1 MADETV
7 TVGIDM
13 VDGVS
18 VPAESAASALAKLQ
32 DSIKADTKALADM
45 QRTMATLQKATK
57 PDTEQIQRLEKAM
70 GQLKERVAGSR
81 SKFIDLGGQ
90 FGRNYRESNRFKQ
103 KLDEL
108 AKAASIIPGPFGNVL
123 SLLQRLAGA
132 KSLARVAAIAL
143 AGAIVAIGIATVVAG
158 KSLADFAIKAQ
169 EARRSELLMLE
180 ASTKLR
186 TATALAF
193 GLSADKATDLQK
205 AVDEVAGSVSI
216 GRDKVAAYAAQLE
229 RMGVRGAKI
238 KPALEAVSIAA
249 SGFGEEQAN
258 NTAAW
263 AASLALTGG
272 NINKLAQ
279 RVKNQIGGV
288 VAKQMLSSEV
298 QARKLAESY
307 NALFAGIDI
316 EPLLRARKSFND
328 LFSQATASG
337 QTLRRFLGYLVQP
350 LVNGLELLSRVFK
363 IVVQEI
369 IIGALLAENA
379 WLKFQ
384 IGIESATGEVRKD
397 FQAVESTITATWRG
411 IEDVLTKGVAFVSDH
426 FDEFAAVIGGISLKL
441 AVQFAPAAWAATVAL
456 YQQAAAATAAGLAAS
471 RDLAVGVWKAI
482 PALLAAGVQAAA
494 TGIAFL
500 VGLLPGI
507 WAAITGFATMAV
519 GVIAATWPFLAAIAA
534 VWLLIKA
541 FKYLSEWFSTVDWGQ
556 VGIAIIDGV
565 VNGLTTAK
573 NAFVNAIKGL
583 AEVGIKAFTS
593 IFKIGSP
600 SKLFEGFGGDITA
613 GLTMG
618 VEDGAPE
625 AQAAMEG
632 LAPGSTPFAGLAAG
646 VGAASGGSTINIAA
660 LNVQVGGG
668 ASKADATGIAE
679 AIKRELESILE
690 TVTVQMGAPV
700 P

>member
-1 MADETV
+1 MAAEETV

-18 VPAESAASALAKLQ
+18 VPAQSAAAALGKLQ
-32 DSIKADTKALADM
+32 DSIKADTKALAEM
-45 QRTMATLQKATK
+45 QRAMTQLKKATT
-57 PDTEQIQRLEKAM
+57 PDTEQIKRLEKSM
-70 GQLKERVAGSR
+70 GTLKDRIAKSR
-81 SKFIDLGGQ
+81 NEFIGMGGQ
-90 FGRNYRESNRFKQ
+90 FGRNYKGAKDFKG

-108 AKAASIIPGPFGNVL
+108 ANAASILPGPLGGVL

-132 KSLARVAAIAL
+132 KSLARVAAVAL

-272 NINKLAQ
+272 NVDKLAQ

-307 NALFAGIDI
+307 NALFTNVDI
-316 EPLLRARKSFND
+316 MPLLKIKKQFND

-337 QTLRRFLGYLVQP
+337 QTLRRLLGYVVQP
-350 LVNGLELLSRVFK
+350 LVNGLEQLTRLFK
-363 IVVQEI
+363 ILVQEI
-369 IIGALLAENA
+369 IIALLLGENA

-384 IGIESATGEVRKD
+384 LAFDTGLKVLKEMFPNATRAFEAMSKAIQGAVDLVLDLFGSEWKEVLG
-397 FQAVESTITATWRG
+397 AA
-411 IEDVLTKGVAFVSDH
+411 
-426 FDEFAAVIGGISLKL
+426 AAVLL
-441 AVQFAPAAWAATVAL
+441 YTFAPALWAGTTAMVSFAASAIAAGFSI
-456 YQQAAAATAAGLAAS
+456 AAA
-471 RDLAVGVWKAI
+471 W
-482 PALLAAGVQAAA
+482 
-494 TGIAFL
+494 
-500 VGLLPGI
+500 
-507 WAAITGFATMAV
+507 
-519 GVIAATWPFLAAIAA
+519 IAATWPFLLA
-534 VWLLIKA
+534 VGAVYLLIKA
-541 FKYLSEWFSTVDWGQ
+541 IELLWDLWKSTDWGQ
-556 VGIAIIDGV
+556 LGIQIIDGIVNALKRMKAIFVDSV
-565 VNGLTTAK
+565 VDIAKAGIDGFKAIFKMQSPSRVMAELGVNVVKGLTTGVDAEAD
-573 NAFVNAIKGL
+573 NAQKAIETMATPPAGSL
-583 AEVGIKAFTS
+583 AG
-593 IFKIGSP
+593 
-600 SKLFEGFGGDITA
+600 
-613 GLTMG
+613 MG
-618 VEDGAPE
+618 RG
-625 AQAAMEG
+625 
-632 LAPGSTPFAGLAAG
+632 
-646 VGAASGGSTINIAA
+646 GGSTINIAA
-660 LNVQVGGG
+660 LNVQVGAG
-668 ASKADATGIAE
+668 ASKGEAKSIAE